1 MLGLGLLS
9 STVIASNKAADERPN
24 IVIVLVDDAALMDF
38 GSYGGE
44 AQTPHIDAI
53 AQAGVQF
60 TQHRTAPLC
69 APSRAMLLTGL
80 DAHRA
85 GVATIPEVMPAAQRD
100 ASGYGHALGPGVT
113 TLATRLQ
120 RAGYRT
126 YMTGKW
132 HLGHGP
138 GELPA
143 DHGFE
148 RSFILDASGADNYR
162 GQSYIP
168 YYTRADWFEDRTRT
182 TLPAD
187 FYSSRFL
194 VDRTIEWI
202 DSGNERQPFL
212 AYLAFQAIHIPLQ
225 ASASRRDR
233 YREVYAA
240 GWDDIRARRE
250 ERARALGLAP
260 ADAVAAARP
269 QGLRS
274 WSTLDDEARALAS
287 ASMAV
292 NAAML
297 DEMDHHLGRLI
308 AHLESAGEL
317 SNTLFVIT
325 SDNGPEPSDPFA
337 SPGMETWTRLQG
349 YSRDLESLG
358 ERNSYVFI
366 GAEWAWAA
374 AAPGN
379 LFKFQTTE
387 GGTRVPL
394 IIAGPSVR
402 AARSDALTTM
412 QDLAPTLL
420 ELAGVETD
428 RDRFDGRSLT
438 PLLTGTAATVRG
450 PDDAVAFEVSGNAAL
465 YRGPYKLVRNA
476 PPWGT
481 GQWELYRYREDPG
494 ETRNVMQALPA
505 EAAALEADY
514 SAWANRVGVVPLPAG
529 YDMRRQIGINSLTRQ
544 RETIMAALAVVGTAL
559 GLILLLGRFGRR
571 SPASAPGPHS
581 SNAT

>member
-9 STVIASNKAADERPN
+9 STVTASSKAADEAADERPN

-53 AQAGVQF
+53 AEAGVQF

-187 FYSSRFL
+187 FYSSRFI

-269 QGLRS
+269 HGLRS

-297 DEMDHHLGRLI
+297 DEMDGTTVVAALTRVDEVFRAPLTLFYLEQLSYKEIADMLETPIGTVMSRLSRGKEQLRKLL
-308 AHLESAGEL
+308 LESRTTTAEKVVQFP
-317 SNTLFVIT
+317 TK
-325 SDNGPEPSDPFA
+325 
-337 SPGMETWTRLQG
+337 
-349 YSRDLESLG
+349 
-358 ERNSYVFI
+358 
-366 GAEWAWAA
+366 GAA
-374 AAPGN
+374 
-379 LFKFQTTE
+379 Q
-387 GGTRVPL
+387 
-394 IIAGPSVR
+394 
-402 AARSDALTTM
+402 
-412 QDLAPTLL
+412 
-420 ELAGVETD
+420 
-428 RDRFDGRSLT
+428 
-438 PLLTGTAATVRG
+438 
-450 PDDAVAFEVSGNAAL
+450 
-465 YRGPYKLVRNA
+465 
-476 PPWGT
+476 
-481 GQWELYRYREDPG
+481 
-494 ETRNVMQALPA
+494 
-505 EAAALEADY
+505 
-514 SAWANRVGVVPLPAG
+514 
-529 YDMRRQIGINSLTRQ
+529 
-544 RETIMAALAVVGTAL
+544 
-559 GLILLLGRFGRR
+559 
-571 SPASAPGPHS
+571 
-581 SNAT
+581 